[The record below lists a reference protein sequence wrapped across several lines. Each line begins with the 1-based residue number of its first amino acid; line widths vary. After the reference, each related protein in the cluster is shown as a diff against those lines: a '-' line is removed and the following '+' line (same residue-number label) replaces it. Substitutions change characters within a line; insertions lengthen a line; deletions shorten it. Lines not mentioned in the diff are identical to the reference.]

1 MNEARGVARLNRR
14 ILEDFSRRTTRA
26 LHSAL
31 PLRLALPHLERVLA
45 LNVAKEVRKDA
56 LVICRAGET
65 DENHSAEDMLRQM
78 LDASKEIDDGFLAR
92 VGPFPVDIVIRY
104 DEIVPIRRKRI
115 ELLFATTLRILAARR
130 VAPGLRAAL
139 QAACPRQEFE
149 LLIRELLLLYAQE
162 TRLVS
167 RSVRLPALLAPLR
180 EKIARELYQIMNEVA
195 YRLAADIA
203 AFTYGPKRV
212 RGIRPTTPG

>member
-56 LVICRAGET
+56 LVICRAGEA
-65 DENHSAEDMLRQM
+65 DENHSAEEMLRQM
-78 LDASKEIDDGFLAR
+78 LDASQEIDSNFLAR

-104 DEIVPIRRKRI
+104 EEIVPIRRKRI
-115 ELLFATTLRILAARR
+115 ELLFGATLRILAARR
-130 VAPGLRAAL
+130 TEPGLRAAL

-149 LLIRELLLLYAQE
+149 LLLRELLMLYAQE
-162 TRLVS
+162 TRLVG
-167 RSVRLPALLAPLR
+167 RSVRLPGLLAPLR
-180 EKIARELYQIMNEVA
+180 EMIARELYRIMNEVA
-195 YRLAADIA
+195 YLLAADIT
-203 AFTYGPKRV
+203 AFTYLPKRV
-212 RGIRPTTPG
+212 RGARPPMPG